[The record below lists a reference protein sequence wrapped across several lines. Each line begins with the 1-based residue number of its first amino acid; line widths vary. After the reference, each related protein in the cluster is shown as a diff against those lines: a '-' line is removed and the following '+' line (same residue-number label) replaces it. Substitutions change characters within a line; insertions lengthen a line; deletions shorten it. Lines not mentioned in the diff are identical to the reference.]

1 MKIRKIMEV
10 TAVYDSHDRMFTICQ
25 CAEYLKLSE
34 RTIRRK
40 IERGII
46 KATYLGTTVRIPK
59 IQFLKILFDE
69 KPTE

>member
-1 MKIRKIMEV
+1 MKNSKIIKV
-10 TAVYDSHDRMFTICQ
+10 TAIYDTYNTMFTICQ

-40 IERGII
+40 IENGII

-59 IQFLKILFDE
+59 IQFLKSLFDE
-69 KPTE
+69 KQ